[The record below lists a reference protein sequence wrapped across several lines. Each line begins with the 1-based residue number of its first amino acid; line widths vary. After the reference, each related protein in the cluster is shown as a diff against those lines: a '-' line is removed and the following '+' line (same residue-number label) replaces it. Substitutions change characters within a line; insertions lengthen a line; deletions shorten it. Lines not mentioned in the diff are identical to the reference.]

1 MPDEGNSG
9 PPAPAEA
16 SQVLS
21 AYVYSTLE
29 QASQQAVQQ
38 DGASRYLGPLLKGVL
53 LGLGAAVPI
62 GPVNVEMA
70 RRALRGGFFAG
81 FALGCGAVTVD
92 VFYLVLS
99 SLSVAQLLNHPR
111 VLKPLAVAGVVLL
124 TFLGVMS
131 LRNVRGHLRSD
142 PVTAESEP
150 LPASKAHSAYLTGVL
165 MTLFNPMTLAF
176 WFTVVP
182 AQASPGAGIAK
193 EGAAELPIIGTGV
206 FIGTIGWVLAFS
218 GLLGWAGRYRKNWW
232 MAVADAAGGLMLLGF
247 AAVALLRL
255 TRPFL

>member
-1 MPDEGNSG
+1 MEEMPDAGRQAEGSG
-9 PPAPAEA
+9 REETPVVSA
-16 SQVLS
+16 S
-21 AYVYSTLE
+21 VYSTLSE
-29 QASQQAVQQ
+29 ATA
-38 DGASRYLGPLLKGVL
+38 DRFAGPLLKGVL

-70 RRALRGGFFAG
+70 RRALRGGFLAG

-92 VFYLVLS
+92 VLYLVLS
-99 SLSVAQLLNHPR
+99 SLSFTQLLNDQR
-111 VLKPLAVAGVVLL
+111 PLRWIAAAGVVLL

-131 LRNVRGHLRSD
+131 LRSARRHLSSD
-142 PVTAESEP
+142 PLAAGTDRA
-150 LPASKAHSAYLTGVL
+150 PAAKAHSAYLTGVL
-165 MTLFNPMTLAF
+165 MTLLNPMTLLF

-182 AQASPGAGIAK
+182 GQAGADGGIAK
-193 EGAAELPIIGTGV
+193 DRAAQLPIIGIGV

-232 MAVADAAGGLMLLGF
+232 MALADAAGGVMLLAFAVVGF
-247 AAVALLRL
+247 LRL

>member
-1 MPDEGNSG
+1 MEEMPDEGNE
-9 PPAPAEA
+9 AEEVCPEEA
-16 SQVLS
+16 RVLS
-21 AYVYSTLE
+21 PYVYSSL
-29 QASQQAVQQ
+29 AVALAEA
-38 DGASRYLGPLLKGVL
+38 GGGRSLGWLLRGIL

-62 GPVNVEMA
+62 GPVNVEIA

-92 VFYLVLS
+92 VLYLLLS
-99 SLSVAQLLNHPR
+99 SLSVTQLLNEPG
-111 VLKPLAVAGVVLL
+111 VLRWLAAAGALLL

-131 LRNVRGHLRSD
+131 LKSARRHVRSD
-142 PVTAESEP
+142 PLIVEP
-150 LPASKAHSAYLTGVL
+150 GQPTKATAHSAYLTGVL
-165 MTLFNPMTLAF
+165 MTLLNPMTLAF

-182 AQASPGAGIAK
+182 AQAAGDGGIPK
-193 EGAAELPIIGTGV
+193 DRAAQLPIIGIGV

-232 MAVADAAGGLMLLGF
+232 LALADAAGGVMLLAF
-247 AAVALLRL
+247 AGLAFLRL

>member
-1 MPDEGNSG
+1 M
-9 PPAPAEA
+9 
-16 SQVLS
+16 LS

-29 QASQQAVQQ
+29 QAGGQG
-38 DGASRYLGPLLKGVL
+38 GASRFLGPLLRGVL

-92 VFYLVLS
+92 VLYLVLS

-111 VLKPLAVAGVVLL
+111 VITPLAAAGVLLL

-131 LRNVRGHLRSD
+131 LLSVRKHLRSD
-142 PVTAESEP
+142 PVRAESEP
-150 LPASKAHSAYLTGVL
+150 PPAAKAHSAYLTGVL
-165 MTLFNPMTLAF
+165 MTLLNPMTLAF

-182 AQASPGAGIAK
+182 AQASGVGGIAK
-193 EGAAELPIIGTGV
+193 DRAAELPIIGTGV
-206 FIGTIGWVLAFS
+206 FIGTIGWVVAFS
-218 GLLGWAGRYRKNWW
+218 GLLGWAGRYRRNWW
-232 MAVADAAGGLMLLGF
+232 MALADAAGGVMLLAF
-247 AAVALLRL
+247 AALALLRL